1 MSDGDKMKGWDW
13 KNGWRAAAWMLL
25 CVELIFAGTSR
36 TCMSSFEPGMLPY
49 LLLLFNIFG
58 VPELWLVT
66 GGLAFVIAAR
76 PTPIV
81 KNTKGRTITVAIAF
95 GVGVSFQLVWPH
107 DPTTQPWLSTLCLP
121 LASTAYAVAVGLLL
135 NGSERVRRYWLPLAV
150 AMALAIGVFE
160 FLVLPYGTPNC
171 YF

>member
-1 MSDGDKMKGWDW
+1 
-13 KNGWRAAAWMLL
+13 
-25 CVELIFAGTSR
+25 
-36 TCMSSFEPGMLPY
+36 MLPY

-76 PTPIV
+76 PTTIV
-81 KNTKGRTITVAIAF
+81 KNTTGRRVAVAIAF
-95 GVGVSFQLVWPH
+95 GVGVSFQLAWPH
-107 DPTTQPWLSTLCLP
+107 DPTTHPWLSTLCLP
-121 LASTAYAVAVGLLL
+121 LASSAYAVAVGLLL
-135 NGSERVRRYWLPLAV
+135 RGSEGVRRYWLPCAV
-150 AMALAIGVFE
+150 AMALAIGAVE